1 MTMPDEIIRLKEKL
15 LYVEGPND
23 KWVTISL
30 RQQYG
35 HEEDVVVEAKESC
48 GQALM
53 AFGLKISNPTTTKRL
68 GLIIDADTDINARY
82 AEITKELRKTSNLS
96 IDVSELANNN
106 GLIKEIKRDSG
117 DIIKIG
123 IWIMPN
129 NMKAGRIEDFLFE
142 KIEEDNKLFKQVEPL
157 INTLEQNAGKDKDI
171 ANYMYLPKHRD
182 KAKLHTYMA
191 WSNPPDLSM
200 GMAVKKGFFPVESE
214 TEKKFRA
221 WIENLFL

>member
-1 MTMPDEIIRLKEKL
+1 MLDEKKKRLKEKL

-23 KWVTISL
+23 MWVTISL
-30 RQQYG
+30 RQQYS
-35 HEEDVVVEAKESC
+35 HEEDVVVDAKEGC
-48 GQALM
+48 EQALM
-53 AFGLKISNPTTTKRL
+53 AFSLKISNPTTTKRL

-82 AEITKELRKTSNLS
+82 AEIIKELRETSNLS

-157 INTLEQNAGKDKDI
+157 INTLEQNAEKDKDI
-171 ANYMYLPKHRD
+171 VNYMYLSKHRD
-182 KAKLHTYMA
+182 KAKLHTFMA